1 MAVEDINKRVR
12 AMSEKQV
19 EKGQEM
25 QEVQKSQSELLNI
38 NNERRNNLNTAR
50 VESAMEAENNQNLA
64 QAATL
69 MAAGVGGG
77 MAVSQQVQGFN
88 PQTQAL
94 LSKYGVGKPQ
104 QNTVTSRNSQVTPQ
118 KVTINNTTTTNTT
131 NNVQVSQPNIPISQP
146 QIALKQPINQGEG
159 KIKAWLNGVFARQN
173 ERAALREK
181 EYQKRESTLTRSANK
196 MMRRME
202 EVGKTF
208 AERLDPRR
216 IGNVFGD
223 QIKTL
228 MFLFGFGMLS
238 KNWDKV
244 LGFVSK
250 AEEFYNW
257 VKGDKDG
264 FFDGLSN
271 RLVKFIGGKD
281 GETLPQAFGGLFDNL
296 KSRITDA
303 FKNLGDDISD
313 KFKMFMETRAEAVKA
328 IEFPEIDVTNLG
340 GSIKALGQYLGDVL
354 AALVGGTDGVKQS
367 IGHKIDNV
375 GLVGSL
381 KERKGG
387 ESITKEYSGG
397 KYDEVDDTS
406 YGDAVLVKGDKN
418 GKTYQGLLSS
428 AITNEGELKNT
439 ASATISQAR
448 AIDSTFA
455 DSKDGIINTAQAAS
469 GLSRL
474 NKAAQENGSV
484 VVDPSFI
491 TTKLSEN
498 QIRDLIASKDIKKVK
513 YKLIRTEK
521 TEEDLP
527 ANFKQKVLE
536 EGLKTWGTNKAGES
550 IGGVAGYGVRAGI
563 GLKRVADGDDVLGGL
578 VSMVPGVGDNLAYI
592 DDILDGIGSQ
602 VARWAADKYKL
613 ELVPLEDPRR
623 AAVRLGEDTP
633 ESFDFY
639 EITPKALKEVGK
651 AITGDENAVIDTGDQ
666 AFVQSIQN
674 KLEEN
679 AKKYDGKR
687 NNPNLPANFRAY
699 DIDVNAEFRELSDL
713 EKRQKAIETKYE
725 QLKEERWDEY
735 EEKYKND
742 RWSKTVENTKEVG
755 KKVVDIGLDI
765 YEKGKNA
772 VTNFIGGYKP
782 KYVPISDSEIKH
794 RMVTAI
800 DKLVKE
806 LGITPEQASGI
817 VGNWMQ
823 ESSLNTTS
831 FNGEGGG
838 EGAVGLAQWRGARI
852 RKFEGR
858 AKEGE
863 GENYTGPGAGNKLGD
878 ATFDQQL
885 DYAIWELKNSHKTAV
900 SKLKQLA
907 VDPTTAAD
915 IGLGYYEFS
924 AGVDKA
930 LEQLGDHARLD
941 KRRDY
946 AWTAY
951 QLYNESNSE
960 VLPDQVTSQN
970 PDAPLLAENVSS
982 ENNSSIGG
990 TTVSSNSTD
999 TVPYFLAKVDDQE
1012 ISVSNPKD
1020 YQINWG
1026 INTERPSVSIA
1037 QATPVWNTNFNNSP
1051 EKVTPKVTT
1060 KTSDTDLLATV
1071 DNISETLGQQT
1082 VAIQNLAIGVTALA
1096 DVAVNTGNTTINN
1109 NGGYGKKT
1117 EPSYIQQPGVNIS

>member
-12 AMSEKQV
+12 AMSEKNI

-25 QEVQKSQSELLNI
+25 EEVQKSQSELLNI

-94 LSKYGVGKPQ
+94 LSKYGVGKPK
-104 QNTVTSRNSQVTPQ
+104 QNTITSKNSQVTPQ

-146 QIALKQPINQGEG
+146 QIAIKQQANQGEG
-159 KIKAWLNGVFARQN
+159 KIKAWLSGVFARQN

-264 FFDGLSN
+264 FLDGLGA
-271 RLVKFIGGKD
+271 RLTKFIGGKD
-281 GETLPQAFGGLFDNL
+281 GETLSQAFTNLFSDL
-296 KSRITDA
+296 KSMVTDA
-303 FKNLGDDISD
+303 FKNFGADITD
-313 KFKMFMETRAEAVKA
+313 KFKMFMETRAEAIKA
-328 IEFPEIDVTNLG
+328 IEFPDIDVTNLG

-354 AALVGGTDGVKQS
+354 SALVGGTEGVKKS
-367 IGHKIDNV
+367 IGHKIDNI
-375 GLVGSL
+375 GLIGSL
-381 KERKGG
+381 QERKGG

-418 GKTYQGLLSS
+418 GKTYQGLLST
-428 AITNEGELKNT
+428 AITSEGELKNT

-474 NKAAQENGSV
+474 SKVAQENGSV
-484 VVDPSFI
+484 IVDPSFI
-491 TTKLSEN
+491 TTKLSKKQVN
-498 QIRDLIASKDIKKVK
+498 DLIASKDIRPVK

-536 EGLKTWGTNKAGES
+536 EGMKTMAANKAGDS
-550 IGGVAGYGVRAGI
+550 VGGVAGYGVRAGI

-592 DDILDGIGSQ
+592 DDILDGISSQ

-623 AAVRLGEDTP
+623 AAVRLGENTP
-633 ESFDFY
+633 EAFNFY

-651 AITGDENAVIDTGDQ
+651 AITGDENVVIDTGDQ
-666 AFVQSIQN
+666 SFVQAIQS

-687 NNPNLPANFRAY
+687 NNPNLPANYRAY
-699 DIDVNAEFRELSDL
+699 DINVDSEFKELSDL
-713 EKRQKAIETKYE
+713 EKRQKAIETKYN
-725 QLKEERWDEY
+725 QLKEERWDEWRA
-735 EEKYKND
+735 EHGNN
-742 RWSKTVENTKEVG
+742 RVNQTVNNTVELA
-755 KKVVDIGLDI
+755 KKGI
-765 YEKGKNA
+765 KAGKNLLNSA
-772 VTNFIGGYKP
+772 YDYFTGTYKP
-782 KYVPISDSEIKH
+782 KYVPISDSETKY
-794 RMVTAI
+794 RMITAVERLV
-800 DKLVKE
+800 DK

-823 ESSLNTTS
+823 ESSLNTTA
-831 FNGEGGG
+831 FNGAGGG
-838 EGAVGLAQWRGARI
+838 EGAIGLAQWRGARI

-863 GENYTGPGAGNKLGD
+863 GENYTGPGAGTKLGD

-885 DYAIWELKNSHKTAV
+885 DYAIWELQGSHKNAIDQ
-900 SKLKQLA
+900 LKA
-907 VDPTTAAD
+907 KATDPTSAAD

-924 AGVDKA
+924 AGIDKA
-930 LEQLGDHARLD
+930 LEQLGDHAMLD

-951 QLYNESNSE
+951 QLYNESSGKDILPDETGTNEPE
-960 VLPDQVTSQN
+960 VLLADTKSFIPESTPETLPN
-970 PDAPLLAENVSS
+970 APWAPEVLDN
-982 ENNSSIGG
+982 
-990 TTVSSNSTD
+990 
-999 TVPYFLAKVDDQE
+999 Y
-1012 ISVSNPKD
+1012 SNPE
-1020 YQINWG
+1020 QSNLAF
-1026 INTERPSVSIA
+1026 NTIPSVWTPKISTEIPISS
-1037 QATPVWNTNFNNSP
+1037 ATPVEGTNFAYSS
-1051 EKVTPKVTT
+1051 KKS
-1060 KTSDTDLLATV
+1060 TSVGPLNKPDENLPGKLDTIVDMLEAQAMAT
-1071 DNISETLGQQT
+1071 
-1082 VAIQNLAIGVTALA
+1082 QNLALGVTALGGA
-1096 DVAVNTGNTTINN
+1096 VAQNTGGTTINY
-1109 NGGYGKKT
+1109 GGGNISRD
-1117 EPSYIQQPGVNIS
+1117 PSYINIPQNIGG